1 MLGTLKET
9 FFSLSSKI
17 YGREIIK
24 KTVRQSIWYWSK
36 YVIAVGVL
44 FFVILLGLVFYYTPQ
59 AARLLDENLPNLDLT
74 VKDGKAFSSVNQPY
88 LMGDSKFMFILD
100 TKGDPKQLDAYDSGL
115 IILED
120 KVIAKS
126 KANET
131 QEYKLQDFGDFSFD
145 KQTVVSQVA
154 KNKINLAVTLII
166 TAVALLI
173 LGGLAYWIF
182 NLISFLVSS
191 LIIFVF
197 ASVVH
202 KKITYTNSFKIAVH
216 AATITFLL
224 SALSLFSSGLFS
236 SIINISLFFIYS
248 FVWVYNIPLLSK
260 QNK

>member
-1 MLGTLKET
+1 MIATLKET
-9 FFSLSSKI
+9 FFSLSSKA
-17 YGREIIK
+17 YGREIVK

-44 FFVILLGLVFYYTPQ
+44 FFVISLGLVFYYTPQ

-74 VKDGKAFSSVNQPY
+74 VKDGKASSSVNQPY

-115 IILED
+115 IILGD
-120 KVIAKS
+120 KIVAKS

-131 QEYKLQDFGDFSFD
+131 QEYKLKDFGDFNID
-145 KQTVVSQVA
+145 KQIVVSQVA

-166 TAVALLI
+166 TTVALLI
-173 LGGLAYWIF
+173 LGSLVYWVF
-182 NLISFLVSS
+182 NLVSLLISS
-191 LIIFVF
+191 LIIFIF
-197 ASVVH
+197 ASVAH
-202 KKITYTNSFKIAVH
+202 KKITYANSFKIAVH

-224 SALSLFSSGLFS
+224 SALSLFSSVLFS
-236 SIINISLFFIYS
+236 SLINLGVFFIYS
-248 FVWVYNIPLLSK
+248 FVWVYNIPPLPK